1 MNKITVF
8 LVFLAATA
16 QGQFLAP
23 TNQPPTVQ
31 HIWNQD
37 ANTSVTNYFVYEG
50 TNTGQY
56 TVKIPAGTN
65 LVLTV
70 SNLLRGV
77 EYFFNV
83 TAQADGLESG
93 FGGEINYT
101 PVAPPPSPT
110 FKPIIVLTVQ
120 NTPNLLTPW
129 GTLETVSLSAN
140 QKTGFFRMKIST
152 Q

>member
-1 MNKITVF
+1 MQMGGEVEMRIDGGGEVGGFTERLPAIERVEKC
-8 LVFLAATA
+8 ATRR
-16 QGQFLAP
+16 
-23 TNQPPTVQ
+23 T
-31 HIWNQD
+31 
-37 ANTSVTNYFVYEG
+37 
-50 TNTGQY
+50 
-56 TVKIPAGTN
+56 
-65 LVLTV
+65 
-70 SNLLRGV
+70 
-77 EYFFNV
+77 
-83 TAQADGLESG
+83 DGFYQNRIMRAVNESG

-140 QKTGFFRMKIST
+140 QKTGVFRMKIST